1 MLKLKKGCYQPG
13 LSTTWTAYLPGC
25 ADNHVD
31 FILVARG
38 IDEASGRD
46 LPHGFRKDM
55 DIVPTESL
63 EEPITGLPTRQFFN
77 PSHSVKLLTVGLLH
91 PTPKSLGIIASSSS
105 GFELPSFCAISFF
118 ANCKL
123 HQYPRLLEF
132 GTNQGILTSLAPSA
146 SGVPFK
152 INLNL

>member
-1 MLKLKKGCYQPG
+1 M
-13 LSTTWTAYLPGC
+13 
-25 ADNHVD
+25 
-31 FILVARG
+31 LVARS

-46 LPHGFRKDM
+46 LPHGLRKDV
-55 DIVPTESL
+55 DIVPTKSL

-77 PSHSVKLLTVGLLH
+77 RSHSVKLLTVGLLH
-91 PTPKSLGIIASSSS
+91 PTPKFLGIIASSSS

-123 HQYPRLLEF
+123 HQYPPFLGF
-132 GTNQGILTSLAPSA
+132 GTDWGVLTSLAPSA

-152 INLNL
+152 MNLNL